1 MQPVAV
7 QLLQLQAMLPDT
19 TLRVGQSLVAR
30 VAERH
35 EGKGI
40 LMLAGKPLVAELPEN
55 VRPGDVLK
63 LAVKDITADKVVMQ
77 MRETQ
82 EAQQPQ
88 QQNVIPLAIP
98 FPDGR
103 QAFVNFDDA
112 KGGGQDRESAFA
124 AVALTYESPALGP
137 INLRIG
143 MDPNNVM
150 VEVRI
155 AAGQQLELA
164 KAAAGVL

>member
-7 QLLQLQAMLPDT
+7 QLIQLQAMMPEV
-19 TLRVGQSLVAR
+19 TLRPGQNLVAR

-40 LMLAGKPLVAELPEN
+40 LMLAGRPLVAELPEN

-63 LAVKDITADKVVMQ
+63 LAVTDISAEKVVMQ
-77 MRETQ
+77 MRESQ
-82 EAQQPQ
+82 EAAQPQ

-103 QAFVNFDDA
+103 
-112 KGGGQDRESAFA
+112 A
-124 AVALTYESPALGP
+124 A
-137 INLRIG
+137 
-143 MDPNNVM
+143 
-150 VEVRI
+150 
-155 AAGQQLELA
+155 
-164 KAAAGVL
+164 